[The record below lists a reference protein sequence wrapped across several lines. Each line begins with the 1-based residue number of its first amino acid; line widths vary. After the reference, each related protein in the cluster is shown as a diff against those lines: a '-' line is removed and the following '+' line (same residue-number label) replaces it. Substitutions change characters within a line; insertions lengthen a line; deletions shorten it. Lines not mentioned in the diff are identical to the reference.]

1 MGSRKK
7 VENSLLTEINTEE
20 EWGKLCE
27 WKVRVRDNI
36 CYRLIVIENLFATS
50 FGILSLRDSDNTRP
64 SILVV

>member
-36 CYRLIVIENLFATS
+36 CYKA
-50 FGILSLRDSDNTRP
+50 DSH
-64 SILVV
+64 